1 MNMLVAVPNIVISPD
16 EMTLCK
22 YYKINYCRGLWKAC
36 RSDLNVVQ
44 IIQVDMRD
52 EWEMRNVERYEYV
65 TKTDASIIFDIDD
78 MKIAKPYKAVHKSSI
93 WKIVR
98 TDGCVVEMIRFN
110 KSDITHYALTEV
122 PRK

>member
-1 MNMLVAVPNIVISPD
+1 MNMLVDVPNIVISPD
-16 EMTLCK
+16 KMELYK

-36 RSDLNVVQ
+36 RTDLNVVE

-52 EWEMRNVERYEYV
+52 GGEMRDVEGYSYAI
-65 TKTDASIIFDIDD
+65 KADASIIFDVDD
-78 MKIAKPYKAVHKSSI
+78 MKIAKPYKAVHKSNV

-98 TDGCVVEMIRFN
+98 TDPCIVQMIRFN
-110 KSDITHYALTEV
+110 ESDISHYALAEV